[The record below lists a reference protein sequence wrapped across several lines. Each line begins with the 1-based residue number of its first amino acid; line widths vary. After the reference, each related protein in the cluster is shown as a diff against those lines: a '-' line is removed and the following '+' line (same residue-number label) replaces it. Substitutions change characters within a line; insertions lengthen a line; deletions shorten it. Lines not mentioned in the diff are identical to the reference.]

1 MDDRND
7 DHADTTAED
16 DTTVTIQGFDDAG
29 EALGDPVTFDAEDGF
44 PGMPDPMMLV
54 EYVFKGK
61 DGAFL
66 PEGDVPQIGD
76 LELFR
81 HTRGVVTKVVE
92 TRKDGRPF
100 FQITVDGDA

>member
-1 MDDRND
+1 V
-7 DHADTTAED
+7 
-16 DTTVTIQGFDDAG
+16 TVQGFDESG
-29 EALGDPVTFDAEDGF
+29 EPIGGPVTFDAEAGF
-44 PGMPDPMMLV
+44 PGMPDPMILV

>member
-1 MDDRND
+1 
-7 DHADTTAED
+7 
-16 DTTVTIQGFDDAG
+16 
-29 EALGDPVTFDAEDGF
+29 
-44 PGMPDPMMLV
+44 
-54 EYVFKGK
+54 VFKGK
-61 DGAFL
+61 DGAFV
-66 PEGDVPQIGD
+66 PEGDIPQIGD

>member
-1 MDDRND
+1 MDDRHDDRSDGND
-7 DHADTTAED
+7 ETTEV
-16 DTTVTIQGFDDAG
+16 TVQGFDESG
-29 EALGDPVTFDAEDGF
+29 EPMGEPVTFDAEEGF
-44 PGMPDPMMLV
+44 PGMPDPLILI

-61 DGAFL
+61 DGAFIA
-66 PEGDVPQIGD
+66 EGDIPQIGD